1 MSKISP
7 DFIHS
12 VGYLYEEINIQQQD
26 FLNEDSE
33 HYDAEAAELVEDI
46 LSTISSTMI
55 CEGYST
61 NGVIGFLADSSEEDI
76 LEKYLS
82 YNESMITESVVTEE
96 YIQEQL
102 EIFDQVI
109 AELNLGSV
117 AKLGKGILGLAGR
130 VASKPA
136 RMAVA
141 SKIMKSANP
150 ARTIAAVERLSAS
163 KVAKAGLDP
172 AMVKNAPDLAS
183 KVRMG
188 VTAPIKGKV
197 SQAVKA
203 VKDLAQKA
211 KPVLKNVAKLGA
223 VGLTA
228 GAGGYLGAKLAG
240 AGSKPSESPK
250 PTQTPPAAPAK
261 PPAAPAKPS
270 SGSPAPASPKPKPQA
285 DSGTQQYKD
294 LIKAGKTKEAEALG
308 LKQWAKAHPDLAS
321 KLNPDG
327 TQKGTGQSQ
336 MEKDAEQLRQMTN
349 ASKQR
354 QGELMGGPE
363 GPGKIDTK
371 AADAALKAQQEKD
384 SQKVKKD
391 LEKAASSMKE
401 SYEPYD
407 IILEYLMG
415 KGHADTIEEAHY
427 IMLEMD
433 TDAVGAIMQ
442 EYQDYVLA
450 EEISEWVNGLINEGY
465 DFSEYSWDDVVE
477 YYVTE
482 AKYGTAKGRK
492 ALAKKVRKGEDVG
505 KKGAGFEAIV
515 KKASGKYGKERAT
528 KIAAAAMWK
537 NLGGKKGKTQKEW

>member
-12 VGYLYEEINIQQQD
+12 VGYLYEEINVQQQD

-33 HYDAEAAELVEDI
+33 YYDAEAAELVEDI

-55 CEGYST
+55 CEGYSA

-197 SQAVKA
+197 SQAVQA
-203 VKDLAQKA
+203 VKDIAQKA

-240 AGSKPSESPK
+240 AGSKPEAQKPSP
-250 PTQTPPAAPAK
+250 TPAK

-270 SGSPAPASPKPKPQA
+270 GGSPAPASPKPKPQA
-285 DSGTQQYKD
+285 DSGLQKYKD

-308 LKQWAKAHPDLAS
+308 MQQWTKAHPDLAG
-321 KLNPDG
+321 KLKPDG

-336 MEKDAEQLRQMTN
+336 MEKDAAELKDMQRASQLRQQGQDVTGSN
-349 ASKQR
+349 ITSVRKSLEQANTPAELNKPAPKGTALAAEQQRRKQLEAD
-354 QGELMGGPE
+354 QQKQEQQN
-363 GPGKIDTK
+363 KK
-371 AADAALKAQQEKD
+371 ANTALP
-384 SQKVKKD
+384 V
-391 LEKAASSMKE
+391 KE
-401 SYEPYD
+401 SHEPYE
-407 IILEYLMG
+407 IILEYLMDR
-415 KGHADTIEEAHY
+415 GHADTIEEAHY

-450 EEISEWVNGLINEGY
+450 EEISEWVDGLINEGY
-465 DFSEYSWDDVVE
+465 DQI
-477 YYVTE
+477 
-482 AKYGTAKGRK
+482 GR
-492 ALAKKVRKGEDVG
+492 AHV
-505 KKGAGFEAIV
+505 
-515 KKASGKYGKERAT
+515 
-528 KIAAAAMWK
+528 
-537 NLGGKKGKTQKEW
+537 